1 LFGYAQTFQA
11 RRSEHRGENIEIPV
25 PPQQDAHEDCK
36 DVRMALELLPMRQRE
51 ALLLVTVEDFSYK
64 EAAEY
69 CDVAVGTIK
78 SRVSLAR
85 SALRQIL
92 QL

>member
-1 LFGYAQTFQA
+1 
-11 RRSEHRGENIEIPV
+11 
-25 PPQQDAHEDCK
+25 
-36 DVRMALELLPMRQRE
+36 MALELLPMRQRE